1 MILEDMEQPT
11 NVADGISQ
19 DKHIVMEVFTA
30 QDLSPSVEN
39 KLSTMSCDNA
49 TCHSNYKEPDA
60 SATLCK
66 LIQTLYL
73 CLTSQL

>member
-1 MILEDMEQPT
+1 MEEQT
-11 NVADGISQ
+11 NVADCLSQ
-19 DKHIVMEVFTA
+19 DKHMVMAEITP
-30 QDLSPSVEN
+30 QDLSPSLEN

-49 TCHSNYKEPDA
+49 KWHSKSKEQDA

>member
-1 MILEDMEQPT
+1 MEQQT
-11 NVADGISQ
+11 HVADGLSQ
-19 DKHIVMEVFTA
+19 DKHMVMEEFTQ

-39 KLSTMSCDNA
+39 KLLTMSCDNA
-49 TCHSNYKEPDA
+49 TWHSKYMEPDA

-73 CLTSQL
+73 CLTSYL

>member
-1 MILEDMEQPT
+1 MEQPT

-19 DKHIVMEVFTA
+19 DKHIGMEVFA
-30 QDLSPSVEN
+30 PQDLSPSVEN
-39 KLSTMSCDNA
+39 TLSTMSCDNA
-49 TCHSNYKEPDA
+49 TWHSNYKEPDA

>member
-1 MILEDMEQPT
+1 MEQQT
-11 NVADGISQ
+11 HVADGLSQ
-19 DKHIVMEVFTA
+19 DKHMVMEEFTQ

-49 TCHSNYKEPDA
+49 TWHLKYMEPDA

-73 CLTSQL
+73 CLTSYL

>member
-1 MILEDMEQPT
+1 M
-11 NVADGISQ
+11 
-19 DKHIVMEVFTA
+19 VMEEITP
-30 QDLSPSVEN
+30 QDLSPSLEN
-39 KLSTMSCDNA
+39 KLSTTSCDNA
-49 TCHSNYKEPDA
+49 KWHLKSKEQDA

>member
-1 MILEDMEQPT
+1 MEQPT

-19 DKHIVMEVFTA
+19 DKHIVMEVFTP

-49 TCHSNYKEPDA
+49 TWHSKYKEPDA

>member
-1 MILEDMEQPT
+1 MEQPT
-11 NVADGISQ
+11 NVADGILQ
-19 DKHIVMEVFTA
+19 DKHIVLEVFTP
-30 QDLSPSVEN
+30 QDLSPSVGN
-39 KLSTMSCDNA
+39 KLSTMSCDTA
-49 TCHSNYKEPDA
+49 TWHSKYKKPDA

>member
-1 MILEDMEQPT
+1 MEQQT
-11 NVADGISQ
+11 SVADGVTP
-19 DKHIVMEVFTA
+19 DKHIVMEAFTQ

-49 TCHSNYKEPDA
+49 TWHSKYKEPDA

-73 CLTSQL
+73 CLTSQV